1 MIITNPE
8 GLTLTNT
15 IWFENN
21 KMRSEMVTE
30 GETVITLTNFD
41 TRTVYIYYPSENMA
55 IRATYEPVET
65 ALDETEGIEQ
75 YNPEIIGTEMLDGKE
90 CLVIQYYIEGATTKM
105 WIWKEYGF
113 AIRIEVRDYQG
124 LTVVQYKNISFS
136 DIDDSLFELPA
147 GVEIF
152 DIPGV

>member
-8 GLTLTNT
+8 GFTLTNT

-41 TRTVYIYYPSENMA
+41 TRTVYIYYPSQNMA
-55 IRATYEPVET
+55 MRATYEPTET

-90 CLVIQYYIEGATTKM
+90 CLVVSYPDGDITVKM
-105 WIWKEYGF
+105 WLWKDWGF
-113 AIRIEVRDYQG
+113 PLRKEIISSSGTNVFE
-124 LTVVQYKNISFS
+124 YKNITFDSVS
-136 DIDDSLFELPA
+136 DDVFKLPE
-147 GVEIF
+147 GTN
-152 DIPGV
+152 

>member
-1 MIITNPE
+1 
-8 GLTLTNT
+8 
-15 IWFENN
+15 
-21 KMRSEMVTE
+21 MVTE

>member
-8 GLTLTNT
+8 GFTLTNT

-21 KMRSEMVTE
+21 KMRSEMATE
-30 GETVITLTNFD
+30 GQTIITLTNFT
-41 TRTVYIYYPSENMA
+41 TRTVYIYYPDQNMA
-55 IRATYEPVET
+55 MRADYEPTET
-65 ALDETEGIEQ
+65 ALDETDGIEQ
-75 YNPEIIGTEMLDGKE
+75 YNPEILGTEMLDGKE
-90 CLVIQYYIEGATTKM
+90 CLVIRYNIEGATTKM

-113 AIRIEVRDYQG
+113 AIRIEVNDQNG
-124 LTVVQYKNISFS
+124 LTTIQYKNISFS

-147 GVEIF
+147 GVEIL